1 MKVINDLDKL
11 STEELKELLKAMV
24 QQLSEEAAGEV
35 LAELS
40 GMKKSA

>member
-1 MKVINDLDKL
+1 MDIDFEKY
-11 STEELKELLKAMV
+11 STEELRAMLKAMV
-24 QQLSEEAAGEV
+24 QKLSEEAAGEV

>member
-1 MKVINDLDKL
+1 MDIDFEKY
-11 STEELKELLKAMV
+11 STEELRAMLKAMV
-24 QQLSEEAAGEV
+24 QQLSEEAAGEI